1 MEDFWKHIREKRNTA
16 LSRQII
22 STTLI
27 LLLGVLLGVFS
38 KFLDC
43 AAGNELPSI
52 LEYLDIRN
60 FLGRFAIWMLLGLCI
75 AVYSPSPIRAAV
87 NVFAFFSGMVAS
99 YYAYSKWVA
108 GFFPH
113 SYALIWAGFTA
124 ISPLL
129 AWICWYAKG
138 SRKLSLGISSLLI
151 AVLFN
156 VSFVYGWF
164 YFHMRSVPEL
174 ITFLCGIAILR
185 RPSAK
190 ETILM
195 TMIGL
200 AAALLLHLIV
210 PFQFG

>member
-1 MEDFWKHIREKRNTA
+1 MEDFWKHVREKRNTA
-16 LSRQII
+16 LSRQMIG
-22 STTLI
+22 TTLI
-27 LLLGVLLGVFS
+27 LLSGVLLGVFS

-43 AAGNELPSI
+43 TISNTLPSI
-52 LEYLDIRN
+52 MEYLDVRN

-87 NVFAFFSGMVAS
+87 NVFVFFSGMVAS
-99 YYAYSKWVA
+99 YYAYSKWIA
-108 GFFPH
+108 GFFPQ

-138 SRKLSLGISSLLI
+138 NGKLSLGISSSLI

-156 VSFVYGWF
+156 ASFVYGWL
-164 YFHMRSVPEL
+164 YFNMRSAPEL
-174 ITFLCGIAILR
+174 ITFLCGIAVLR

-195 TMIGL
+195 TAMGL
-200 AAALLLHLIV
+200 AAALLLHLVV

>member
-1 MEDFWKHIREKRNTA
+1 MESFLERIREKRNTA

-27 LLLGVLLGVFS
+27 LLLGILLGAFS

-43 AAGNELPSI
+43 TTSNALPSI
-52 LEYLDIRN
+52 LEYLDVRN

-75 AVYSPSPIRAAV
+75 AVYSSSSIRAAV
-87 NVFAFFSGMVAS
+87 NVFVFFSGMVAG
-99 YYAYSKWVA
+99 YYAYSKWIA
-108 GFFPH
+108 GFFPQ
-113 SYALIWAGFTA
+113 SYALIWAGFTV

-138 SRKLSLGISSLLI
+138 NGKLSLGISSLLI

-156 VSFVYGWF
+156 ASFVYGWL
-164 YFHMRSVPEL
+164 YFNMRSVPEL
-174 ITFLCGIAILR
+174 ITFLCGIAVLR

-195 TMIGL
+195 TAIGM

>member
-1 MEDFWKHIREKRNTA
+1 MVYFGKHIREKRNTA

-27 LLLGVLLGVFS
+27 LLLGILLGAFS

-43 AAGNELPSI
+43 TAGNALPAI

-60 FLGRFAIWMLLGLCI
+60 LLGRFGIWMLLGLCI
-75 AVYSPSPIRAAV
+75 AVYSPSPICAAV
-87 NVFAFFSGMVAS
+87 NVFVFFSGMVAG
-99 YYAYSKWVA
+99 YYAYSKWIA
-108 GFFPH
+108 GFFPQ
-113 SYALIWAGFTA
+113 SYALIWAGFTV

-138 SRKLSLGISSLLI
+138 NGKLSLGISSLLI

-156 VSFVYGWF
+156 ASFVYGWL
-164 YFHMRSVPEL
+164 YFNMCSVPEL
-174 ITFLCGIAILR
+174 ITFLCGVAVLR
-185 RPSAK
+185 RSSAK

-195 TMIGL
+195 TTIGL
-200 AAALLLHLIV
+200 ATALLLHLIV

>member
-1 MEDFWKHIREKRNTA
+1 MEGFWEHIRKKRNTA
-16 LSRQII
+16 LSAQII
-22 STTLI
+22 STILI
-27 LLLGVLLGVFS
+27 LLLGIALGVLS
-38 KFLDC
+38 KFLDST
-43 AAGNELPSI
+43 ASNVLPPI
-52 LEYLDIRN
+52 LEYLDVRN

-99 YYAYSKWVA
+99 YYAYSKWIA
-108 GFFPH
+108 GFFPQ

-138 SRKLSLGISSLLI
+138 NGKLSLGISSLLM

-156 VSFVYGWF
+156 ASFVYGWL
-164 YFHMRSVPEL
+164 YFNMRSVPEL
-174 ITFLCGIAILR
+174 ITFLCGIAVLR
-185 RPSAK
+185 RSSAK

-195 TMIGL
+195 TAIGI

-210 PFQFG
+210 PFRFG

>member
-1 MEDFWKHIREKRNTA
+1 MERSWEHIRERRNTA

-22 STTLI
+22 STILI
-27 LLLGVLLGVFS
+27 LLLGIALGVLS
-38 KFLDC
+38 KFLDSTSSN
-43 AAGNELPSI
+43 ALPPI
-52 LEYLDIRN
+52 LEYLDVRN

-75 AVYSPSPIRAAV
+75 AVYSPSPIRAAI
-87 NVFAFFSGMVAS
+87 NVFVFFLGMVAS
-99 YYAYSKWVA
+99 YYAYSKWIA
-108 GFFPH
+108 GFFPQ
-113 SYALIWAGFTA
+113 SYALIWTGFTA
-124 ISPLL
+124 VSPLL

-138 SRKLSLGISSLLI
+138 KGKPALGISSLLI

-156 VSFVYGWF
+156 ASFVYGWL
-164 YFHMRSVPEL
+164 YFNMRSVPEL

-195 TMIGL
+195 TAIGI

-210 PFQFG
+210 PFRFG

>member
-1 MEDFWKHIREKRNTA
+1 MEGFWERIREKRKTA

-22 STTLI
+22 STILI
-27 LLLGVLLGVFS
+27 LLLGIALGVFS
-38 KFLDC
+38 KFLDST
-43 AAGNELPSI
+43 ASNALPPI
-52 LEYLDIRN
+52 LEYLDVRN

-75 AVYSPSPIRAAV
+75 ALYSPSPIRAAV

-99 YYAYSKWVA
+99 YYAYSKWIA
-108 GFFPH
+108 GFFPQ

-138 SRKLSLGISSLLI
+138 NGKLSLGISSLLM

-156 VSFVYGWF
+156 ASFVYGWL
-164 YFHMRSVPEL
+164 YFNMRSVPEL
-174 ITFLCGIAILR
+174 ITFLCGIAVLR

-195 TMIGL
+195 ATIGI

-210 PFQFG
+210 PFRFG

>member
-1 MEDFWKHIREKRNTA
+1 MEGFLEHIRKKRNTA
-16 LSRQII
+16 LSGQII
-22 STTLI
+22 STILI
-27 LLLGVLLGVFS
+27 LLLGIALGVLS
-38 KFLDC
+38 KFLDST
-43 AAGNELPSI
+43 ASNALPPI
-52 LEYLDIRN
+52 LEYLDVRN

-75 AVYSPSPIRAAV
+75 ALYSPSPIHAAV

-99 YYAYSKWVA
+99 YYAYSKWIA
-108 GFFPH
+108 GFFPQ

-129 AWICWYAKG
+129 AWICWYVKG
-138 SRKLSLGISSLLI
+138 NGKLSLGISSLLM

-156 VSFVYGWF
+156 ASFVYGWL
-164 YFHMRSVPEL
+164 YFNMRSVPEL
-174 ITFLCGIAILR
+174 ITFLCGIAVLR

-195 TMIGL
+195 TAIGI

-210 PFQFG
+210 PFRFG

>member
-1 MEDFWKHIREKRNTA
+1 MESFLERIREKRKTA

-22 STTLI
+22 STALI
-27 LLLGVLLGVFS
+27 LLLGILLGAFS
-38 KFLDC
+38 KLLDC
-43 AAGNELPSI
+43 TASNALPSI
-52 LEYLDIRN
+52 LEYLDVRN
-60 FLGRFAIWMLLGLCI
+60 FFGRFAIWMLLGLCI

-87 NVFAFFSGMVAS
+87 NVFVFFSGMVAS
-99 YYAYSKWVA
+99 YYAYSKWIA
-108 GFFPH
+108 GFFPQ

-124 ISPLL
+124 SSPLL

-138 SRKLSLGISSLLI
+138 NGKLSLGISASLI

-156 VSFVYGWF
+156 ASFVYGWL
-164 YFHMRSVPEL
+164 YFNMRSAPEL
-174 ITFLCGIAILR
+174 ITFLCGIAVLR

-195 TMIGL
+195 TAMGL
-200 AAALLLHLIV
+200 AAALLLHLVV